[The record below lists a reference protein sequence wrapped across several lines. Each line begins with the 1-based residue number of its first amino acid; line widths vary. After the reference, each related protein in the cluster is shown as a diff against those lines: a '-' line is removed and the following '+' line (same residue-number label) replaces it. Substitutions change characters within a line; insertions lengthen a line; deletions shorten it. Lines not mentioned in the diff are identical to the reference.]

1 MVAGGDAQVDNYAV
15 VKIGY
20 SATTGMVRVA
30 IDEKNTGNFHICINE
45 RVDLDANW
53 WRKAYIGIS
62 ATTGQ
67 LADNH
72 DILSVETVEG
82 EGNPDNVQVSKSREI
97 SDLEESENS
106 TFREMMTKYSV
117 NSNALSESERN
128 ILKVMEIADQRH
140 RLGVNKMRR
149 ELEHRIVGRDGKGK

>member
-1 MVAGGDAQVDNYAV
+1 M
-15 VKIGY
+15 
-20 SATTGMVRVA
+20 
-30 IDEKNTGNFHICINE
+30 
-45 RVDLDANW
+45 
-53 WRKAYIGIS
+53 
-62 ATTGQ
+62 
-67 LADNH
+67 
-72 DILSVETVEG
+72 ETVEG

-97 SDLEESENS
+97 SDLEESESS